1 LSHQVMFL
9 KKSAVFLSFCIS
21 MSLSLSLHAQQFN
34 GYINSDF
41 SGVIGLRD
49 QPAQAAN
56 SPYKFDLNLINSN
69 FYLGNNIAVLT
80 RNEEGGS
87 GLIRQLGF
95 DERYITG
102 NLSLGGVSAL
112 LSLSRN
118 RGFAF
123 GYRLRALANG
133 TDISPN
139 FVNQINRFSAPPF
152 VNRSYF
158 DETAKLSSM
167 AWQEFSMTYAGVLK
181 DDGYH
186 RWKMGLTLKAAN
198 PTGHVWF
205 DLSDADYSIDANG
218 IVDFDRFDV
227 AAGYSSNLDTYE
239 QFDGNEEMKI
249 LPKGVGWTF
258 GGADIGLIY
267 ERVAYRPAP
276 KTEAQ
281 TSLNR
286 DITYEF
292 RVSASI
298 TDIGTMKMD
307 YGSASFLSTG
317 LNPNASSTNLSR
329 VLDSLNSFREFR
341 DSLSTLIQTQDVTG
355 QYSVSL
361 PTAFRLNYDYN
372 FGNNFFVN
380 AAAVA
385 DLSWLMPSDYRV
397 SYANSLTITPRYET
411 GSYGLY
417 LPVFHNFAGDT
428 EVGLAGRLGPL
439 TLGTHTLRTLFAS
452 EKKSMGFFFSINLN
466 QLKANARK
474 PYCFGSSRTGSALV
488 RTQRT
493 PLYKRKKF
501 VFF

>member
-1 LSHQVMFL
+1 MILR
-9 KKSAVFLSFCIS
+9 KSTIFLSFCLS
-21 MSLSLSLHAQQFN
+21 VTLSFSLQAQQFN

-49 QPAQAAN
+49 QPALAAN
-56 SPYKFDLNLINSN
+56 SPYKFDLNLINGN

-80 RNEEGGS
+80 KEGEGGS
-87 GLIRQLGF
+87 GLVRQLGF
-95 DERYITG
+95 EDRYLTG
-102 NLSLGGVSAL
+102 NLSFGGLSAL

-123 GYRLRALANG
+123 GYRVRAMANG

-139 FVNQINRFSAPPF
+139 FINQINRFASPAF
-152 VNRSYF
+152 VNESYF
-158 DETAKLSSM
+158 DETMKLSSL
-167 AWQEFSMTYAGVLK
+167 AWQEFAMTYAGVLK

-198 PTGHVWF
+198 PNGHVWL
-205 DLSDADYSIDANG
+205 DMSDADYSIDANG
-218 IVDFDRFDV
+218 IVDFDRFNFS
-227 AAGYSSNLDTYE
+227 AGYSSNLNEYE
-239 QFDGNEEMKI
+239 QFDGDEELKT

-258 GGADIGLIY
+258 GGADIGVVY
-267 ERVAYRPAP
+267 ERVAYRPDP
-276 KTEAQ
+276 KTDDK

-298 TDIGTMKMD
+298 TDIGTLKMD
-307 YGSASFLSTG
+307 YGSASFQSAG
-317 LNPNASSTNLSR
+317 LTLNSSNTNMDTL
-329 VLDSLNSFREFR
+329 LDSLKSFRGFR
-341 DSLSTLIQTQDVTG
+341 DSLSNIIQTQDVTG

-361 PTAFRLNYDYN
+361 PTVFRLNYDYN
-372 FGNNFFVN
+372 FGNNLFIN
-380 AAAVA
+380 AAVVA

-397 SYANSLTITPRYET
+397 SYANTITVTPRYET
-411 GSYGLY
+411 GTYGLY
-417 LPVFHNFAGDT
+417 LPVFHNFSGDT

-501 VFF
+501 IFF